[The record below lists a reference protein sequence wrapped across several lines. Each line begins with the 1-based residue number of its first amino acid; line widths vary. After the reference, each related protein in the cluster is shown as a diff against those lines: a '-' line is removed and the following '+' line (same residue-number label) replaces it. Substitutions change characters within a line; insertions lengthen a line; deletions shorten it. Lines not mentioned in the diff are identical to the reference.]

1 MGQLILFRGLQG
13 IGAGMVIGLL
23 FTIVGD
29 IFSPTERGRYQGCS
43 RRCGAWRRS
52 SARRSAAG

>member
-13 IGAGMVIGLL
+13 VGAGMVMGLL

-29 IFSPTERGRYQGCS
+29 IFSPAERGRYRDCS

-52 SARRSAAG
+52 SDRHWAAG